1 MIKIES
7 IGMEDQDFGDFVPE
21 SLFEAIDQL
30 NNGGKSCATNS
41 SINTSMEEF
50 MDFELDL
57 SSENMTSFLELEQE
71 IKEATTTSP
80 LPLPR
85 PSVIVKPRPKPA
97 SVQQAGPSP
106 SLADIMTSCGI
117 EYDLPE
123 DGNVSSPSSIHSD
136 IQLDQ
141 NQELIEELEEF
152 FIKTEGCPTVVDKES
167 EHPDQLSLAGLNDPS
182 SCSLLTAEGQKV
194 IIIIA
199 PSSPA
204 ESVSTSIT
212 SSDSDPEWSPS
223 PCPLSPAQLSLLS
236 SRPEQRKARKK
247 YARTKPP
254 SPPSVT
260 PYPADKKERKKAQNR
275 TAAFRYR
282 EKKKSEQDLAEEELE
297 ALAEKNR
304 QLQGRLGEM
313 ETEFKYL
320 KKLMVEAGLGKY
332 TLAVNY

>member
-1 MIKIES
+1 MIKMEK
-7 IGMEDQDFGDFVPE
+7 IGLEDMEDFGDFVPE

-41 SINTSMEEF
+41 SLNNSMEEF

-71 IKEATTTSP
+71 IKEVTTTSLP
-80 LPLPR
+80 EPLPR
-85 PSVIVKPRPKPA
+85 PSVIVRPRPKPA
-97 SVQQAGPSP
+97 VVPSP
-106 SLADIMTSCGI
+106 NLADIMTSCGI

-123 DGNVSSPSSIHSD
+123 DSNVSSPSSIHSD

-152 FIKTEGCPTVVDKES
+152 FIKTDGCPTVVDET
-167 EHPDQLSLAGLNDPS
+167 EHTEQFNLSS
-182 SCSLLTAEGQKV
+182 SLVTPEGQNV

-199 PSSPA
+199 PSSPT
-204 ESVSTSIT
+204 ESVLTT
-212 SSDSDPEWSPS
+212 TTTTSDSDTEWTPS
-223 PCPLSPAQLSLLS
+223 PAPLSPAQLSLLS
-236 SRPEQRKARKK
+236 SKPEQTKTRKK
-247 YARTKPP
+247 YARSKPP
-254 SPPSVT
+254 SPPSVA
-260 PYPADKKERKKAQNR
+260 PYPVDKKERKKAQNR

-282 EKKKSEQDLAEEELE
+282 EKKKSEQELAEEELE
-297 ALAEKNR
+297 VLAEKNR
-304 QLQGRLGEM
+304 QLQEKLGQM

>member
-1 MIKIES
+1 MIKMEK
-7 IGMEDQDFGDFVPE
+7 IGLEDMEDFGDFVPE

-41 SINTSMEEF
+41 SLNNSMEEF

-71 IKEATTTSP
+71 IKEATTSSLP
-80 LPLPR
+80 EPLPR
-85 PSVIVKPRPKPA
+85 PSVIVRPRPKPA
-97 SVQQAGPSP
+97 VLPSP
-106 SLADIMTSCGI
+106 NLADIMTSCGI

-123 DGNVSSPSSIHSD
+123 DSNVSSPSSIHSD

-152 FIKTEGCPTVVDKES
+152 FIKTDGCPTVVDET
-167 EHPDQLSLAGLNDPS
+167 EHTEQFNLSS
-182 SCSLLTAEGQKV
+182 SLVTPEGQNV

-199 PSSPA
+199 PSSPT
-204 ESVSTSIT
+204 ESVLTT
-212 SSDSDPEWSPS
+212 SDSDTEWTPS
-223 PCPLSPAQLSLLS
+223 PAPLSPAQLSLLS
-236 SRPEQRKARKK
+236 SKPEQTKTRKK
-247 YARTKPP
+247 YARSKPP
-254 SPPSVT
+254 SPPSVA
-260 PYPADKKERKKAQNR
+260 PYPVDKKERKKAQNR

-282 EKKKSEQDLAEEELE
+282 EKKKSEQDLAEEEVE
-297 ALAEKNR
+297 ALADKNS
-304 QLQGRLGEM
+304 QLQEKLVEM

>member
-1 MIKIES
+1 
-7 IGMEDQDFGDFVPE
+7 
-21 SLFEAIDQL
+21 
-30 NNGGKSCATNS
+30 
-41 SINTSMEEF
+41 

-71 IKEATTTSP
+71 IKEATTSSP

-123 DGNVSSPSSIHSD
+123 DGTDVASPSSIHSD

-167 EHPDQLSLAGLNDPS
+167 EHPDQLILAGLNDPS

-204 ESVSTSIT
+204 ESVSTTT

-313 ETEFKYL
+313 ET
-320 KKLMVEAGLGKY
+320 
-332 TLAVNY
+332 

>member
-1 MIKIES
+1 
-7 IGMEDQDFGDFVPE
+7 
-21 SLFEAIDQL
+21 
-30 NNGGKSCATNS
+30 
-41 SINTSMEEF
+41 

-71 IKEATTTSP
+71 IKEATTN
-80 LPLPR
+80 LPEQLLR

-97 SVQQAGPSP
+97 EQP
-106 SLADIMTSCGI
+106 SLTDIMTSCGI
-117 EYDLPE
+117 EYELPE
-123 DGNVSSPSSIHSD
+123 DCNVSSPSSIHSD
-136 IQLDQ
+136 IQLGQ
-141 NQELIEELEEF
+141 N
-152 FIKTEGCPTVVDKES
+152 
-167 EHPDQLSLAGLNDPS
+167 
-182 SCSLLTAEGQKV
+182 V

-204 ESVSTSIT
+204 ESVTTTASIST
-212 SSDSDPEWSPS
+212 DSDPEWTPS
-223 PCPLSPAQLSLLS
+223 PGPLSPAQFSLLS
-236 SRPEQRKARKK
+236 TQPAQTKARKK
-247 YARTKPP
+247 YARSKPP
-254 SPPSVT
+254 TPPSVA

-297 ALAEKNR
+297 ALADKNS
-304 QLQGRLGEM
+304 QLQEKLLQM

>member
-1 MIKIES
+1 MIKMEK
-7 IGMEDQDFGDFVPE
+7 IGLEDMEDFGDFVPE

-41 SINTSMEEF
+41 SLNNSMEEF

-71 IKEATTTSP
+71 IKEATTTSLP
-80 LPLPR
+80 EPLPR

-97 SVQQAGPSP
+97 KLPSP
-106 SLADIMTSCGI
+106 SIADIMTSCGI

-123 DGNVSSPSSIHSD
+123 DSNVSSPSSIHSD

-141 NQELIEELEEF
+141 NQDLIEELEEF
-152 FIKTEGCPTVVDKES
+152 FIKTEGCPTVVDETDHM
-167 EHPDQLSLAGLNDPS
+167 EQVNLSS
-182 SCSLLTAEGQKV
+182 SLVTAEGQNV

-199 PSSPA
+199 PSSPT
-204 ESVSTSIT
+204 ESVVTT
-212 SSDSDPEWSPS
+212 TTTTSDSDTEWTPSPS
-223 PCPLSPAQLSLLS
+223 PLSPAQLSLLS
-236 SRPEQRKARKK
+236 RKPEQTRTRKK
-247 YARTKPP
+247 YARSKPP
-254 SPPSVT
+254 SPPSVA

-282 EKKKSEQDLAEEELE
+282 EKKKSEQDLAEEELD
-297 ALAEKNR
+297 ALADKNS
-304 QLQGRLGEM
+304 QLQDKLVEM

-332 TLAVNY
+332 TMAVNY

>member
-1 MIKIES
+1 
-7 IGMEDQDFGDFVPE
+7 
-21 SLFEAIDQL
+21 
-30 NNGGKSCATNS
+30 
-41 SINTSMEEF
+41 

-57 SSENMTSFLELEQE
+57 SSENMASFLELEQE
-71 IKEATTTSP
+71 IKEATIL
-80 LPLPR
+80 LPDPAPR

-97 SVQQAGPSP
+97 VQSSP
-106 SLADIMTSCGI
+106 DLAEIMTGCGI

-123 DGNVSSPSSIHSD
+123 DCNVSSPSSIHSD

-152 FIKTEGCPTVVDKES
+152 FIKTEGCPTVVES
-167 EHPDQLSLAGLNDPS
+167 EHQEQLSLTGLNNPIS
-182 SCSLLTAEGQKV
+182 SGLVTAEVQNV

-199 PSSPA
+199 PSSPT
-204 ESVSTSIT
+204 ESVATT
-212 SSDSDPEWSPS
+212 DSDPEWSLRS
-223 PCPLSPAQLSLLS
+223 PGPVSPAQLSQLS
-236 SRPEQRKARKK
+236 RRPEQRKTRKK
-247 YARTKPP
+247 YARAKPP
-254 SPPSVT
+254 CPPSVT

-297 ALAEKNR
+297 ALAEKNS
-304 QLQGRLGEM
+304 QLQEKLGEM

-332 TLAVNY
+332 TQAVNY

>member
-1 MIKIES
+1 
-7 IGMEDQDFGDFVPE
+7 
-21 SLFEAIDQL
+21 
-30 NNGGKSCATNS
+30 
-41 SINTSMEEF
+41 

-57 SSENMTSFLELEQE
+57 SSENMASFLELEQE
-71 IKEATTTSP
+71 IKEATTL
-80 LPLPR
+80 LPDPVPR

-97 SVQQAGPSP
+97 VQPSP

-123 DGNVSSPSSIHSD
+123 DCNVSSPSSIHSD
-136 IQLDQ
+136 IQLEQ

-152 FIKTEGCPTVVDKES
+152 FIKTEGCPTVVES
-167 EHPDQLSLAGLNDPS
+167 QTGDHQEQLSLAGLNDPINS
-182 SCSLLTAEGQKV
+182 GLVSAEGQNV

-204 ESVSTSIT
+204 ESVATT
-212 SSDSDPEWSPS
+212 ATTDSDPEWSLGS
-223 PCPLSPAQLSLLS
+223 PGPVSPAELSLLS
-236 SRPEQRKARKK
+236 RRPEQTKTRKK
-247 YARTKPP
+247 YARAKPP

-297 ALAEKNR
+297 VLAEKNR
-304 QLQGRLGEM
+304 QLQEKLGQM

-332 TLAVNY
+332 TQAVNY

>member
-1 MIKIES
+1 MEN
-7 IGMEDQDFGDFVPE
+7 IGLEDMEDFGDFVPE

-30 NNGGKSCATNS
+30 NNGGKGCATNS
-41 SINTSMEEF
+41 SLNNSMEEF

-71 IKEATTTSP
+71 IKEAATTTLPEP
-80 LPLPR
+80 LLR

-97 SVQQAGPSP
+97 VQPSP

-123 DGNVSSPSSIHSD
+123 DCNVSSPSSIHSD

-152 FIKTEGCPTVVDKES
+152 FIKTEGCPTVVDETDHT
-167 EHPDQLSLAGLNDPS
+167 EQLSLNPS
-182 SCSLLTAEGQKV
+182 LVTPEGQNV

-204 ESVSTSIT
+204 ESVATTIA
-212 SSDSDPEWSPS
+212 SSCDSDPEWMPS
-223 PCPLSPAQLSLLS
+223 PGPVSPAQLSLLS
-236 SRPEQRKARKK
+236 KKPEQTKTRKK
-247 YARTKPP
+247 YARSKPP
-254 SPPSVT
+254 SPPSVA
-260 PYPADKKERKKAQNR
+260 PYPVDKKERKKAQNR

-282 EKKKSEQDLAEEELE
+282 EKKKSELDLAEEELE
-297 ALAEKNR
+297 ALTDRNG
-304 QLQGRLGEM
+304 QLQEKLVQM

-332 TLAVNY
+332 TLAVKY

>member
-1 MIKIES
+1 
-7 IGMEDQDFGDFVPE
+7 
-21 SLFEAIDQL
+21 
-30 NNGGKSCATNS
+30 
-41 SINTSMEEF
+41 

-57 SSENMTSFLELEQE
+57 SSENMASFLELEQE
-71 IKEATTTSP
+71 IKEATTISL
-80 LPLPR
+80 LPDPVPR

-97 SVQQAGPSP
+97 VQPSP

-123 DGNVSSPSSIHSD
+123 DCNVSSPSSIHSD

-152 FIKTEGCPTVVDKES
+152 FIKTEGCPTVVE
-167 EHPDQLSLAGLNDPS
+167 EIEQTELVNLSS
-182 SCSLLTAEGQKV
+182 SLVTPEGQNV

-204 ESVSTSIT
+204 ESIT
-212 SSDSDPEWSPS
+212 TTTTNIDSDPEWTPS
-223 PCPLSPAQLSLLS
+223 PAPLSPAQLRLLG
-236 SRPEQRKARKK
+236 RKPEQTKTRKK
-247 YARTKPP
+247 YARSKPP
-254 SPPSVT
+254 SPPSVA

-297 ALAEKNR
+297 ALADKNR
-304 QLQGRLGEM
+304 QLQEKLGQM

-332 TLAVNY
+332 TQAVNY

>member
-1 MIKIES
+1 MEN

-41 SINTSMEEF
+41 SINNSMEEF

-71 IKEATTTSP
+71 IKEATTP
-80 LPLPR
+80 LLLPR

-97 SVQQAGPSP
+97 AVQQAGPSP

-123 DGNVSSPSSIHSD
+123 DGTDVASPSSIHSD

-152 FIKTEGCPTVVDKES
+152 FIKTEGCPTVVDE
-167 EHPDQLSLAGLNDPS
+167 ELSLAGLNDPS
-182 SCSLLTAEGQKV
+182 SSSLLTPEGQQV

-204 ESVSTSIT
+204 ESVSTTTT
-212 SSDSDPEWSPS
+212 SSDSDTEWSPS
-223 PCPLSPAQLSLLS
+223 PGPLSPAQLSLLS
-236 SRPEQRKARKK
+236 RRPEQSKARKK

-297 ALAEKNR
+297 ALAQKNR

-332 TLAVNY
+332 TQAVNY

>member
-1 MIKIES
+1 
-7 IGMEDQDFGDFVPE
+7 
-21 SLFEAIDQL
+21 
-30 NNGGKSCATNS
+30 
-41 SINTSMEEF
+41 

-71 IKEATTTSP
+71 IKEATTS
-80 LPLPR
+80 LPEHLLR

-97 SVQQAGPSP
+97 VQPSP
-106 SLADIMTSCGI
+106 SLTDIMTSCGI

-123 DGNVSSPSSIHSD
+123 DCNVSSPSSIHSD

-152 FIKTEGCPTVVDKES
+152 FIKTEGCPTVVDET
-167 EHPDQLSLAGLNDPS
+167 EHTEQLSLNPS
-182 SCSLLTAEGQKV
+182 LVTPEGQNV

-199 PSSPA
+199 PSPSSPA
-204 ESVSTSIT
+204 SSIT
-212 SSDSDPEWSPS
+212 AITTCDSDPEWTPS
-223 PCPLSPAQLSLLS
+223 PGPVSPAQLSLLD
-236 SRPEQRKARKK
+236 RKPEQSKTRKK
-247 YARTKPP
+247 YARSKPP
-254 SPPSVT
+254 SPPCVA
-260 PYPADKKERKKAQNR
+260 PYPMDKKERKKAQNR

-297 ALAEKNR
+297 ALADRNS
-304 QLQGRLGEM
+304 QLQEKLVEM

-332 TLAVNY
+332 TQAVKY

>member
-1 MIKIES
+1 
-7 IGMEDQDFGDFVPE
+7 
-21 SLFEAIDQL
+21 
-30 NNGGKSCATNS
+30 
-41 SINTSMEEF
+41 

-57 SSENMTSFLELEQE
+57 SSENMASFLELEQE
-71 IKEATTTSP
+71 IKEATTL
-80 LPLPR
+80 LPDPAPR

-97 SVQQAGPSP
+97 VQPSP

-123 DGNVSSPSSIHSD
+123 DCNVSSPSSIHSD
-136 IQLDQ
+136 IQLEQ

-152 FIKTEGCPTVVDKES
+152 FIKTEGCPTVVES
-167 EHPDQLSLAGLNDPS
+167 QTGDHQEQLSLAGLNDPINS
-182 SCSLLTAEGQKV
+182 GLVSAEGQNV

-204 ESVSTSIT
+204 ESVATT
-212 SSDSDPEWSPS
+212 ATTDSDPEWSLGS
-223 PCPLSPAQLSLLS
+223 PGPVSPAELSLLS
-236 SRPEQRKARKK
+236 RRPEQTKTRKK
-247 YARTKPP
+247 YARAKPP

-297 ALAEKNR
+297 VLAEKNR
-304 QLQGRLGEM
+304 QLQEKLGQM

-320 KKLMVEAGLGKY
+320 KKLMMEAGLGKY